1 MFNGARPEMGEII
14 MGTDG
19 TIEITVGD
27 DLHTA
32 IAWWYLEPPKTTTVT
47 NVDAKKKEAFVA
59 GATMVA
65 SGGANG
71 PIPIMTT
78 DLDFKPD
85 ASFLARETKFARR
98 WLTAK
103 GILVQEEQDNPV
115 DIELQSFFQSCRD
128 QTHPKA
134 DLEIGLADSVAVMLS
149 NLAMDEGRRVYFNE
163 IDTMGRGDEKAGNGR
178 QTN

>member
-1 MFNGARPEMGEII
+1 MGEII

-32 IAWWYLEPPKTTTVT
+32 IAWWYMEPPKTTTVT
-47 NVDAKKKEAFVA
+47 NADAKKKEAFVA

-71 PIPIMTT
+71 PIPIMTS
-78 DLDFKPD
+78 DLDFKPS
-85 ASFLARETKFARR
+85 ASFLSREAKFARR

-115 DIELQSFFQSCRD
+115 DIELEGFFQSCRD
-128 QTHPKA
+128 LTPPKA
-134 DLEIGLADSVAVMLS
+134 NLEIGMADSVAVILS
-149 NLAMDEGRRVYFNE
+149 NLAMDEGRKVYFNE
-163 IDTMGRGDEKAGNGR
+163 IDKMGRGEEKPRNGR
-178 QTN
+178 LTN

>member
-1 MFNGARPEMGEII
+1 MGEII
-14 MGTDG
+14 MGTEG

-47 NVDAKKKEAFVA
+47 SADAKKKEAFVA

-65 SGGANG
+65 SGGARG
-71 PIPIMTT
+71 PIPIMTS
-78 DLDFKPD
+78 DLDFTPN
-85 ASFLARETKFARR
+85 ASFLAREAKFARR

-103 GILVQEEQDNPV
+103 GVLVQEEQDNPV
-115 DIELQSFFQSCRD
+115 DIELEGFFRSCRD
-128 QTHPKA
+128 LTPPKA
-134 DLEIGLADSVAVMLS
+134 GLEIGLADSVAVILS
-149 NLAMDEGRRVYFNE
+149 NLAMDEGRKVYFNE
-163 IDTMGRGDEKAGNGR
+163 IDKMGRGGEKGNGR